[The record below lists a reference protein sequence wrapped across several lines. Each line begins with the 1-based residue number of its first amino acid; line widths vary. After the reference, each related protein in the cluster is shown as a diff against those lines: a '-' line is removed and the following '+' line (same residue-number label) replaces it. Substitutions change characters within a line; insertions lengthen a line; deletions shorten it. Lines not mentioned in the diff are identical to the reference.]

1 MQENY
6 ANLKRMFL
14 VFDKQLDGYINLED
28 LRSVLNNFTMV
39 MSDAVFTQLMER
51 LYFIVR

>member
-39 MSDAVFTQLMER
+39 MSDAVFIRLMER
-51 LYFIVR
+51 